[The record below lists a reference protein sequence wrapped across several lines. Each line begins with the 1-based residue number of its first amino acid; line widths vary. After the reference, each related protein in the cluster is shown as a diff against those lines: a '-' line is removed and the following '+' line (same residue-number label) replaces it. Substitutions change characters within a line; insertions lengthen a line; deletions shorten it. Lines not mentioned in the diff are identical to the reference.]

1 MRAFENCL
9 VCGASTENTH
19 SARKGKDALVCGGT
33 CYRQASRNFK
43 RNMSGYKLA
52 RIIDLLAQMGGP
64 VTATEL
70 LNRYNDTY
78 GTSNVMGFRNT
89 VSVAQQLLPIV
100 NPENIRIDKTK
111 KPLTFEYVGGTT
123 IGEWLKPSMRAKYES
138 VSFKAESD
146 SYEWEYAPTERIIK
160 RLKESGV
167 WELGDDP
174 YAGAWDA
181 IKWWATVKIKDGT
194 LVRATEDE
202 LGDLTAINIVLID
215 GEYTKGYGRLTVSY
229 TDVDNADWVDSYYDE
244 MEKLGKEITI
254 IFINNGMFQS
264 GDDLE
269 YGDMGEFYNV
279 VWGDL
284 VNHSCADNAKFDIY
298 EEDEG
303 QGLITMEC
311 NSCGRTATFRQ
322 ETPYDGPRNAETFG
336 AETKGKPK
344 VSVGNR
350 VRSYDFVLPDGTL
363 IRDDCYVEGQVT
375 KIAPVDWCGAK
386 CDHYHILVDK
396 IVRNEKVL
404 EGPFEEWR
412 MIYPPV
418 NESYLEVQ
426 TGSDGMEEMEAETDE
441 YKGPFEVET
450 RRPNGSKASWKKY
463 ENYRQLIEAL
473 EEVVS
478 NRYRPYAIDVF
489 ATSVPYISGFTAMG
503 PVTDYRKFHL
513 ATWKYGAWESGPW
526 AEYLPKGLE

>member
-146 SYEWEYAPTERIIK
+146 SYEWEWDRTDYAPTELIKK
-160 RLKESGV
+160 RLKDAGFSMVGERRLSDEVAYNNQIVEFYEPQLVAQNGV
-167 WELGDDP
+167 
-174 YAGAWDA
+174 
-181 IKWWATVKIKDGT
+181 
-194 LVRATEDE
+194 
-202 LGDLTAINIVLID
+202 VLD
-215 GEYTKGYGRLTVSY
+215 VCLSQNEEFEGFSRLTFYENDHPFAGETPDIDWNILHEDGLLKGEDS
-229 TDVDNADWVDSYYDE
+229 VDHPQPDYYQVLWDGLYDE
-244 MEKLGKEITI
+244 WK
-254 IFINNGMFQS
+254 NGH
-264 GDDLE
+264 
-269 YGDMGEFYNV
+269 N
-279 VWGDL
+279 
-284 VNHSCADNAKFDIY
+284 CADNAYLDIY
-298 EEDEG
+298 EDDF
-303 QGLITMEC
+303 IVMEC

-473 EEVVS
+473 EEIVS

-526 AEYLPKGLE
+526 AEYLPTGLE